1 MPGLFHVCSSALS
14 WSKATVSPSHGCQWG
29 QISVTVSLV
38 IPGYSSMECCSS
50 FLLVFGQLKTLG
62 KKSPEQAGLALLAAS
77 QQWERGG

>member
-1 MPGLFHVCSSALS
+1 
-14 WSKATVSPSHGCQWG
+14 
-29 QISVTVSLV
+29 
-38 IPGYSSMECCSS
+38 MECCSS